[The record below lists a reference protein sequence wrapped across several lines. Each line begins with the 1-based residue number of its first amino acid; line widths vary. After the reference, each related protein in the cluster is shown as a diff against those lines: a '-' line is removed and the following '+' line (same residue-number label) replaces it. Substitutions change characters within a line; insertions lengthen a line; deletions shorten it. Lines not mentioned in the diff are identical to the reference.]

1 MSFLKAQS
9 LSEFDYSRSV
19 LESGDKFQGDIVLT
33 EIQREEIALHIGGQR
48 TGLLETVYR
57 WPKNIVGFVEVP
69 YTFREADNF
78 SIKLNFLKSLLS
90 FDNQNLFFQINRRKI
105 RF

>member
-1 MSFLKAQS
+1 MMSFLSVQS
-9 LSEFDYSRSV
+9 LTEFDYSRSV

-33 EIQREEIALHIGGQR
+33 KTQRAEIELHVGGQR

-69 YTFREADNF
+69 YIFREADNF
-78 SIKLNFLKSLLS
+78 SMK
-90 FDNQNLFFQINRRKI
+90 
-105 RF
+105 